1 MDYNSS
7 PFIILTH
14 FLIFNG
20 YFLSYISPIKRF
32 AETATGLSPDTVMF
46 NEKKEILK
54 DMSLDKSNYHLRPE
68 IVETFFILNQLTG
81 DPVYREWGWEIFMS
95 IEKFCKTKYGYGS
108 YANVTDVNLEP
119 KDQMES
125 YFLAETL
132 KYLYLLMDPDT
143 EVDVLNKVIK
153 FIPCSINLIFSVYN
167 LEVRSIIVLL
177 INPPAF
183 FSPLPSIIF
192 HHPPLFI

>member
-1 MDYNSS
+1 LALGAYTDPLGLESERA
-7 PFIILTH
+7 
-14 FLIFNG
+14 
-20 YFLSYISPIKRF
+20 KRDLKTARAMAYTCYQMF

-143 EVDVLNKVIK
+143 EVDVLNKHIFNTEGHPLRK
-153 FIPCSINLIFSVYN
+153 FSLLKDLESVKSE
-167 LEVRSIIVLL
+167 L
-177 INPPAF
+177 
-183 FSPLPSIIF
+183 
-192 HHPPLFI
+192 